1 MIYKQRFAH
10 QTQATIVAIIRD
22 SFMIYPRASV
32 RPEAVTVLNASFM
45 GPEPK
50 VPLLTFT
57 FLFFMASFLQ
67 G

>member
-1 MIYKQRFAH
+1 M
-10 QTQATIVAIIRD
+10 
-22 SFMIYPRASV
+22 
-32 RPEAVTVLNASFM
+32 VLNASL
-45 GPEPK
+45 GRLSPK